1 MPMTFDKCYR
11 VGGCVR
17 DRLLGLEP
25 TDIDYVVIGESPES
39 MLSRGFTQVGG
50 DFPVF
55 LHPETGD
62 EYALGRSEIS
72 TGDGYNDFKYDWKGI
87 TLEQDLSRRDCTINA
102 MAELDDGTVFDPFG
116 GRKDLDT
123 GTLRHVS
130 PSFAEDPL
138 RILRVARFAARY
150 DFSVAP
156 ETMALMTAMTAQGML
171 NPTTLSGK
179 PNIKPERVWKETEKA
194 MLTPNPH
201 VYFEVLDAC
210 GALKVLFPELE
221 MMKGIPQRDDF
232 HAEGDVWIHTRMV
245 LEEAA
250 QLTTD
255 HSNES
260 ALRIRMAALLHDLGK
275 IKTPA
280 DLLWYPDGSVRGHHH
295 SHEKPERFEGLL
307 KTLSARI
314 KMPSEIEHFVHK
326 CALTHQEVHR
336 ISQAGREGLTALYER
351 LDLDRIQRHDKVFL
365 ADVATMCAADNF
377 GRRVRQKDGSTTRP
391 DKYPQGAYLLEAM
404 AVVATVKP
412 GPIMQATM
420 AKEEARAIE
429 RHRKPDKAVILEA
442 AKTAV
447 RTARRMAVKRFLKEQ
462 PEIEFGPGR

>member
-1 MPMTFDKCYR
+1 MTFEKCYR

-72 TGDGYNDFKYDWKGI
+72 TGDGYNDFKYKWEGI
-87 TLEQDLSRRDCTINA
+87 TLEQDLGRRDCTINA
-102 MAELDDGTVFDPFG
+102 MAELDDGTVFDPYG
-116 GRKDLDT
+116 GQQDLQNR
-123 GTLRHVS
+123 TLRHVG

-156 ETMALMTAMTAQGML
+156 ETMSLMTEMTSKGML
-171 NPTTLSGK
+171 NPTTPSGK
-179 PNIKPERVWKETEKA
+179 PNIKPERIWKETEKA

-201 VYFEVLDAC
+201 VYFDVLDAC

-221 MMKGIPQRDDF
+221 QMKGVPQRDDY
-232 HAEGDVWIHTRMV
+232 HAEGDVWIHTKMV
-245 LEEAA
+245 LDEAA
-250 QLTTD
+250 KLTTG
-255 HSNES
+255 HSTAS
-260 ALRIRMAALLHDLGK
+260 SLRIRMAALLHDLGK

-280 DLLWYPDGSVRGHHH
+280 DLLWYADGSVRGHHH
-295 SHEKPERFEGLL
+295 GHENVERFEGLL
-307 KTLSARI
+307 DTLAARI
-314 KMPSEIEHFVHK
+314 KMPSEIQYFVHK

-336 ISQAGREGLTALYER
+336 ISSAGRQGLQALYER
-351 LDLDRIQRHDKVFL
+351 LDLDRIQRHDKAFL
-365 ADVATMCAADNF
+365 GDVATMCAADNF
-377 GRRVRQKDGSTTRP
+377 GRRIRQKDGSTKRP
-391 DKYPQGAYLLEAM
+391 ETYLQGAYLLSAMEA
-404 AVVATVKP
+404 VSSVKP

-420 AKEEARAIE
+420 AKEEARAIA
-429 RHRKPDKAVILEA
+429 RNRTPDKALILEA

-447 RTARRMAVKRFLKEQ
+447 RTARRDAVSRFLKEQ
-462 PEIEFGPGR
+462 PETDFGPGR